1 MPGIDIRKIR
11 NVALLSHGGS
21 GKTSL
26 AEALLFSTKAITRM
40 GAVEN
45 GNTVSDYEPEE
56 IKRVSST
63 QTSLITCMNN
73 GHKINLLDTPGYE
86 DFRGEVVSALR
97 VTEGAI
103 ILVSAVASVEVGTE
117 QSWKARVE
125 ASLDE
130 EHHLLSTIPDYNF
143 TVHCSHETQIQD
155 ND

>member
-1 MPGIDIRKIR
+1 MPGIDISKIR

-63 QTSLITCMNN
+63 QTSLITCMTN
-73 GHKINLLDTPGYE
+73 GCKINLLD
-86 DFRGEVVSALR
+86 SS
-97 VTEGAI
+97 I
-103 ILVSAVASVEVGTE
+103 
-117 QSWKARVE
+117 
-125 ASLDE
+125 
-130 EHHLLSTIPDYNF
+130 STTI
-143 TVHCSHETQIQD
+143 
-155 ND
+155 